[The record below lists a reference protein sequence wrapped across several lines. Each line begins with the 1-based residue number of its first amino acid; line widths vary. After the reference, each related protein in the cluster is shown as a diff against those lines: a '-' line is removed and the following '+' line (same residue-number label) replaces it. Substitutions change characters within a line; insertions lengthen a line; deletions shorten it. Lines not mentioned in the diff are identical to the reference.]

1 MVSGWAW
8 RMALLTASCTMR
20 NSEMATVLSSL
31 STSPSVSSVTD
42 HSIAEPLSRTVDG
55 QQEPVPYNEYRML
68 RWSLGQLPA
77 NGAATVSAR
86 ARVEEVQPP
95 VPKAPAAP
103 AGAAPKPLPASR

>member
-1 MVSGWAW
+1 MRLRELIAGIHPRLAVVVHDMLMVWLAW
-8 RMALLTASCTMR
+8 TA
-20 NSEMATVLSSL
+20 
-31 STSPSVSSVTD
+31 VS
-42 HSIAEPLSRTVDG
+42 
-55 QQEPVPYNEYRML
+55 ML

-103 AGAAPKPLPASR
+103 AGAAPKSLPASR